1 MTELFNLCP
10 SPARLE
16 STFES
21 ILNDK
26 SDSSANQK
34 TAEIA
39 HLPAGTAL
47 NRTKWAAA
55 RDVLKKD
62 NGHALEIVES
72 ALLHVWF
79 DTLEGGVGCPK
90 DLCKRGLHGDGSNI
104 WFDKSYTYV
113 FLQDGQF
120 VLNIEHAW
128 ADGAVTCHVCEET
141 NVIEHLLVEYH
152 PDTGKIVTNDP
163 PVQDKSDYELVTWS
177 KGSLD
182 AALEMIKPE
191 LKLISDRINLLDI
204 DAMEFKKFGKDTIK
218 KWKCSPDAIV
228 QMSMQLANFKTRGKF
243 VQTYEAG
250 LARIFKDGRTE
261 TIRSCSSQSIA
272 FVREMLNKN
281 SDTGM
286 FKIIFALYRHR
297 SENKSFF
304 KKNERKHC
312 KMQFAITVY

>member
-1 MTELFNLCP
+1 MTELFNLSP
-10 SPARLE
+10 SPSRLE

-26 SDSSANQK
+26 SDSSNNQN
-34 TAEIA
+34 TAKIG

-55 RDVLKKD
+55 RDVLKQE
-62 NGHALEIVES
+62 NGPALEIVES

-79 DTLEGGVGCPK
+79 DTLEGGVGCPQ

-152 PDTGKIVTNDP
+152 PDTGKIVSNETP
-163 PVQDKSDYELVTWS
+163 LETRSDYELVMWS
-177 KGSLD
+177 KSSLND
-182 AALEMIKPE
+182 SLEMIKPE
-191 LKLISDRINLLDI
+191 LKVISDRINLLDI
-204 DAMEFKKFGKDTIK
+204 DTMEFKKFGKDTIK

-272 FVREMLNKN
+272 FVKEMLNKN
-281 SDTGM
+281 SDTG
-286 FKIIFALYRHR
+286 
-297 SENKSFF
+297 
-304 KKNERKHC
+304 KNS
-312 KMQFAITVY
+312 TG